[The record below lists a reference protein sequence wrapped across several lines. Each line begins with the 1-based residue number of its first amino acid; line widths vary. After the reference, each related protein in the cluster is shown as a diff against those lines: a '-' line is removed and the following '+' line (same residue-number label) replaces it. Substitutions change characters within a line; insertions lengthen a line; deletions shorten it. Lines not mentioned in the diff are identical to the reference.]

1 MDPLTTKKKPTGKPG
16 RPPRHG
22 GYSIMNRGDLL
33 ERRPYV
39 RAYLTGIREGLIRDM
54 GPREQDLTT
63 AQLALVNHVIS
74 KLGVLRLIEEHIQ
87 AQGVFTSAGLLDPAL
102 GKFWLAASNSLR
114 LDLMALGIHTRKGEE
129 GLSLEKYI
137 NLKAEEAAVPAAPI
151 ETTGGQG
158 QGLEEIGAPGASERD
173 SQTADPEAWP
183 EGDSEGARC
192 GRCSSGKEEAE
203 GERS

>member
-1 MDPLTTKKKPTGKPG
+1 MDPESTKKKRTGKPG

-33 ERRPYV
+33 ERRPHV
-39 RAYLTGIREGLIRDM
+39 RAYLTGIREGLIRDL

-87 AQGVFTSAGLLDPAL
+87 AQGVFTSDGLLDPAL
-102 GKFWLAASNSLR
+102 GKFWLAGSNSLR

-137 NLKAEEAAVPAAPI
+137 NLKAEEAAAPAASI

-173 SQTADPEAWP
+173 SLGMAPDPGQDQAPVEIAA
-183 EGDSEGARC
+183 EKCAGRKGGA
-192 GRCSSGKEEAE
+192 E
-203 GERS
+203 